1 MTRITQRI
9 TKLVAVAA
17 TIILIAIPSA
27 ASAVAAAGTSLTAV
41 QQQHLSNIITRG
53 DQEITRRLAQ
63 LNKLS
68 SLITASKHLT
78 ASDKTTLSG
87 EVTTEISGL
96 TTLKTKLDAET
107 TVAGAGADAKSII
120 TDYRVYALITP
131 KVWLI
136 KTADDQQTA
145 EAKLSAL
152 ITKFQTRITAAK
164 SQGKEVTALQTALDD
179 MTTQVKNSQA
189 ICSGIEAKVLPLQ
202 PTDFD
207 SDHTI
212 LTGDA
217 AQLKTA
223 HAANEAAYTD
233 AKTIVTGL
241 KNL

>member
-1 MTRITQRI
+1 
-9 TKLVAVAA
+9 L
-17 TIILIAIPSA
+17 LAIPSA
-27 ASAVAAAGTSLTAV
+27 ASAIAAASTSLTAV
-41 QQQHLSNIITRG
+41 QQQHLSNIIARG
-53 DQEITRRLAQ
+53 DQEIIRRLAQ

-78 ASDKTTLSG
+78 AGDKTTLSA
-87 EVTTEISGL
+87 EVTAEISGL
-96 TTLKTKLDAET
+96 TALKTKLDAET
-107 TVAGAGADAKSII
+107 TVVGASTDAKSIVA
-120 TDYRVYALITP
+120 DYRVYALVTP

-189 ICSGIEAKVLPLQ
+189 ISSGIETKVLPLQ
-202 PTDFD
+202 PTDFN

-212 LTGDA
+212 LSGDA

-223 HAANEAAYTD
+223 HTDNEAAYTD
-233 AKTIVTGL
+233 AQTIVTGL
-241 KNL
+241 KSLK